1 MPCRFQPRGR
11 DFPRRNR
18 LISGI
23 SLGVLVVEAARRSG
37 TLTTAR
43 QAVEQNRS
51 LFVIPGNLLDP
62 RVEGTNDLLKTGA
75 TLVTEPDDIL

>member
-1 MPCRFQPRGR
+1 MVK
-11 DFPRRNR
+11 RRAEMADWLSPAALPVAELNDAQRPACLR
-18 LISGI
+18 L
-23 SLGVLVVEAARRSG
+23 
-37 TLTTAR
+37 
-43 QAVEQNRS
+43 NRS